1 MLSSRHSS
9 QSILL
14 LEPRCRSLLKYK
26 HRNLQP
32 SNDSDAGLS
41 SSNRSVFTRQQERII
56 RPSSSIFG
64 VQSEAMQWSKGRIEM
79 HSAAS
84 HETATELQGH
94 GLLY

>member
-1 MLSSRHSS
+1 
-9 QSILL
+9 
-14 LEPRCRSLLKYK
+14 
-26 HRNLQP
+26 
-32 SNDSDAGLS
+32 
-41 SSNRSVFTRQQERII
+41 VFTRQQERII